1 MPGEL
6 FINPLYQNQY
16 DFVEVTTFKAG
27 KDISQQPFLFLGID
41 KKDILKAMKTIKK

>member
-6 FINPLYQNQY
+6 FINPLCQNQY
-16 DFVEVTTFKAG
+16 VFVEVKTFKAG
-27 KDISQQPFLFLGID
+27 KDISQQPFALD